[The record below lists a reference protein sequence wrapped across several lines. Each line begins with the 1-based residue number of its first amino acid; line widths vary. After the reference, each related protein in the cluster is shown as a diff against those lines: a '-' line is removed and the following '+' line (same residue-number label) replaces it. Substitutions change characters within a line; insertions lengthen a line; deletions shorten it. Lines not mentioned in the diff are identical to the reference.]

1 VPAGSPATTVSAN
14 HRQIRVGGGVV
25 RYELLLQVDFIKR
38 SAARPFGP

>member
-1 VPAGSPATTVSAN
+1 MPAGSPATTVSVN
-14 HRQIRVGGGVV
+14 HRLVCVCGGVV